1 MADWCVILGSNHHN
15 SYGVI
20 RSLHKANIKAIVY
33 IVSETEKCFYR
44 KSFFLDKIFF
54 VKDTAELLRQLKASN
69 YKNIPLI
76 ACTDKFAAFIDENF
90 NELHNYFI
98 LPGCPEQGSLRKIM
112 RKWDMS
118 ALASENGLN
127 IPHTHILPI
136 PLTEEMLREQQFPV
150 IIKPLDSIIGGKND
164 IRICFSKRDLLDYS
178 ESCTHERVIIQ
189 EFINKE
195 YEFQL
200 IGVSLD
206 YGDKIILPAITK
218 LIRASSNKTNT
229 GTVKVVNISE
239 TKLDLNPILSF
250 IKATKYQGL
259 FSVEFLHAPDG
270 KDYFMEINFRNDGN
284 CICMLA
290 AGINLPQI
298 WCNQDLTEEF
308 SIRATTTMP
317 FFPMFKRT
325 VKHPQEIVPFIR
337 DLFNQRCL
345 MDISLK
351 DPTSFLRR
359 LKLLK

>member
-1 MADWCVILGSNHHN
+1 MADRCVILGSNHHN

-20 RSLHKANIKAIVY
+20 RSLYKAKIKAIVY
-33 IVSETEKCFYR
+33 IISKSEKCFYK
-44 KSFFLDKIFF
+44 KSRYIDKIFF
-54 VKDTAELLRQLKASN
+54 IKDKDELLRRLKESN
-69 YKNIPLI
+69 YKNIPLV

-90 NELHNYFI
+90 NELSPHFI

-112 RKWDMS
+112 RKWEM
-118 ALASENGLN
+118 ANLASANGLN
-127 IPHTHILPI
+127 IPNTQILPI
-136 PLTEEMLREQQFPV
+136 PLNEEMMQNQQFPV
-150 IIKPLDSIIGGKND
+150 IVKPLDSIIGGKDD
-164 IRICFSKRDLLDYS
+164 IKICSNKRELLDYS
-178 ESCTHERVIIQ
+178 SSCKQEKVIIQ
-189 EFINKE
+189 EFVKKE

-229 GTVKVVNISE
+229 GTVNVVDISE
-239 TKLDLNPILSF
+239 TKLDLSPILSF

-308 SIRATTTMP
+308 SIRTTTTMP

-325 VKHPQEIVPFIR
+325 VKHPQEIVPFIK

-351 DPTSFLRR
+351 DPTSILRR
-359 LKLLK
+359 TKLLK

>member
-1 MADWCVILGSNHHN
+1 MADSCVILGSNHHN

-20 RSLHKANIKAIVY
+20 RSLHIANIKTIVY
-33 IVSETEKCFYR
+33 IVSKTEKCFYK
-44 KSFFLDKIFF
+44 KSCFLDKIFF
-54 VKDTAELLRQLKASN
+54 VKDKKELLRHLRESN

-90 NELHNYFI
+90 NELCHYFI
-98 LPGCPEQGSLRKIM
+98 LPGCPKQGSLRKIM
-112 RKWDMS
+112 RKWEMS
-118 ALASENGLN
+118 NLASDNGLN
-127 IPHTHILPI
+127 VPNTQILPI
-136 PLTEEMLREQQFPV
+136 PLNEEILRNQHFPV
-150 IIKPLDSIIGGKND
+150 IVKPLDSIIGGKDD
-164 IRICFSKRDLLDYS
+164 IKICSNKRELLDYS
-178 ESCTHERVIIQ
+178 SSCKQEKVIIQ
-189 EFINKE
+189 DFVKKE

-200 IGVSLD
+200 IGVSLH

-218 LIRASSNKTNT
+218 LIRPSSDKTNT

-239 TKLDLNPILSF
+239 TKLDLNPILSL

-259 FSVEFLHAPDG
+259 FSIEFLHAHDG

-298 WCNQDLTEEF
+298 WCNQNLTEAF
-308 SIRATTTMP
+308 SIQGTTTMP
-317 FFPMFKRT
+317 FFPMLKRT
-325 VKHPQEIVPFIR
+325 VKHPNEIVPFIK

-351 DPTSFLRR
+351 DPISILRR
-359 LKLLK
+359 IKLLK